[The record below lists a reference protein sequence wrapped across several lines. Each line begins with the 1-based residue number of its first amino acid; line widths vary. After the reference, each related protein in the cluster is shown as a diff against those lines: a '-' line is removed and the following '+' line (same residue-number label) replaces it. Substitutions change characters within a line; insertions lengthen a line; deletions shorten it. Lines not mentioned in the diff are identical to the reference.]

1 MRIEALRAFVTV
13 AECGNIADAAERLH
27 RTPSAVS
34 MTLKGIETQLGA
46 PLFETD
52 RKSNLTALGVRL
64 RQIALGLL
72 RDHDRALAQIHAL
85 AAGRLGTLQMAAVP
99 SVAAQILPA
108 VIGAFLAG
116 SPEARLEL
124 IDTDSAAV
132 RDLVAS
138 GAVELGVAGPPRA
151 TPDLAFQPLF
161 RDAFVL
167 VCRSDHPLAA
177 AGAPVNW
184 AALRGQRLIGNEAA
198 RDLATGDLADSAGR
212 AAPQPSGVSARNV
225 ISLQALVLA
234 GVGVTLLPAL
244 SAAALSDGLCAVPL
258 ADPDARRTVGLITRE
273 GRAASPVAA
282 RFVTLLR
289 ARIEAAGPGLGLDC
303 A

>member
-27 RTPSAVS
+27 RTPSAIS

-52 RKSNLTALGVRL
+52 RKSNLTALGERV

-72 RDHDRALAQIHAL
+72 RDHDRALAQIHAV
-85 AAGRLGTLQMAAVP
+85 ASGRLGTLQMAAVP

-108 VIGAFLAG
+108 VIGDFLAG
-116 SPEARLEL
+116 SPDARLEL

-151 TPDLAFQPLF
+151 TPDLAFRPLF

-177 AGAPVNW
+177 AGPVPW
-184 AALRGQRLIGNEAA
+184 SALRGQRLIGNEAA
-198 RDLATGDLADSAGR
+198 RDLSAGEARPGAGR

-244 SAAALSDGLCAVPL
+244 AAATLSEGLCAVPL
-258 ADPDARRTVGLITRE
+258 ADPNARRTVGLITRE

-289 ARIEAAGPGLGLDC
+289 ARIEEVGPGLGLEC

>member
-27 RTPSAVS
+27 RTPSAIS
-34 MTLKGIETQLGA
+34 MTLKQVETQLGA

-52 RKSNLTALGVRL
+52 RKSNLTALGERV

-72 RDHDRALAQIHAL
+72 REHDRALAQIHAV
-85 AAGRLGTLQMAAVP
+85 ASGRLGTLQMAAVP

-108 VIGAFLAG
+108 VIEAFLAR
-116 SPEARLEL
+116 SPEVRLEL

-151 TPDLAFQPLF
+151 TPDLEFRPLF
-161 RDAFVL
+161 HDAFVL
-167 VCRSDHPLAA
+167 VCRSDHPLA
-177 AGAPVNW
+177 GAVAPLPW
-184 AALRGQRLIGNEAA
+184 SALQGQRLIANEAA
-198 RDLATGDLADSAGR
+198 RDIAAGAGGLAAR
-212 AAPQPSGVSARNV
+212 PSVVSARNV

-244 SAAALSDGLCAVPL
+244 ATAALPEGLRAVPL
-258 ADPDARRTVGLITRE
+258 ADPRARRTVGLITRA

-282 RFVTLLR
+282 HFAGVLR
-289 ARIEAAGPGLGLDC
+289 GWIETAGPGLSLDR